1 MKVSLNTD
9 KNITK
14 YHYPERRKNDTI
26 EEKTVITIP
35 TFPSDKAAVKNIVK
49 TVPQFNREMEE
60 TGGGGLIPLSYIY
73 MTVPYSDLL
82 QTRK

>member
-26 EEKTVITIP
+26 EEKTVITIL
-35 TFPSDKAAVKNIVK
+35 TFSSDKTAV
-49 TVPQFNREMEE
+49 
-60 TGGGGLIPLSYIY
+60 
-73 MTVPYSDLL
+73 
-82 QTRK
+82 